1 MAPLAP
7 GPGRLLIVPNV
18 LATLAADDTVL
29 VVAIVAARLL
39 VPLLIPRFPLV
50 IIAALVL
57 DAVDNSVLA
66 QFTDVDL
73 SPDGPYQSWDKAL
86 DIYYLAI
93 AYLSTMRNWTSDAA
107 FRICQFLFYYRL
119 VGVVLFELLASRS
132 MLLIFPNTFEYFFIA
147 YELIRLRF
155 DPARVTARF
164 WLLVAVVLWVVVKL
178 PQEYWIHI
186 AQRDMTDTIVETPF
200 VGVALAVVGIAAIA
214 VLLLVVRPALGTPTW
229 GWRFA
234 ADRLPTAAGDA
245 HRRHAEELRR
255 GRVAVG
261 ELLEKAALLALLCI
275 IFASILPS
283 IGASPLQVTIGVA
296 LIVAANAAISMG
308 FVLREHVG
316 VASATA
322 RFGAL
327 VGVNLVLVFV
337 ANLVLT
343 DDDDFQ
349 LGSGLFFAF
358 LITLIIWLYD
368 VYKPTYDARFEGS
381 PLGVTSVSDLSRRIW
396 HPIP

>member
-1 MAPLAP
+1 MPGFLAS
-7 GPGRLLIVPNV
+7 
-18 LATLAADDTVL
+18 LAADDTAII
-29 VVAIVAARLL
+29 VAIVSARLL

-57 DAVDNSVLA
+57 DGVDNSLLA
-66 QFTDVDL
+66 AFTDVDL
-73 SPDGPYQSWDKAL
+73 TADGPYQSWDKAL

-119 VGVVLFELLASRS
+119 LGVVLFELLASRS

-155 DPARVTARF
+155 DPSRVSARF
-164 WLLVAVVLWVVVKL
+164 WLATAAVLWVFVKL

-186 AQRDMTDTIVETPF
+186 AQRDMTDTISENP
-200 VGVALAVVGIAAIA
+200 VVGMALVVVGLAATA
-214 VLLLVVRPALGTPTW
+214 VLVFVVRPTLGAPAW
-229 GWRFA
+229 GWRVA
-234 ADRLPTAAGDA
+234 ADRLPTSAGDA
-245 HRRHAEELRR
+245 HRRHAERLRR
-255 GRVAVG
+255 GRVVWG

-283 IGASPLQVTIGVA
+283 VGASPLQVTIGVA
-296 LIVAANAAISMG
+296 FIVVANGAISMG
-308 FVLREHVG
+308 FVLRSHVG
-316 VASATA
+316 IASAAA
-322 RFGAL
+322 RFGSL
-327 VGVNLVLVFV
+327 VGVNLILVFV
-337 ANLVLT
+337 ATLVLG

-368 VYKPTYDARFEGS
+368 VYKPAYDARFDGS
-381 PLGVTSVSDLSRRIW
+381 PLGVTSVADLRRRIAEST
-396 HPIP
+396 P